1 VRRLARL
8 LRRVVRAEHGYS
20 ITELVTVTAILGTVL
35 GALTTLFVSGANAE
49 IDQNRRFQAQIA
61 ATVAL
66 DRLRKDVHCAS
77 LVTPT
82 GTSGSITLTLPSACP
97 GGGGS
102 ISWCTQP
109 FVSGRFRLYRTTG
122 TTLCGSSC
130 LPLTTAETAADRCP
144 RYADY
149 ITVANAFTYYEP
161 VLATSLAKLHVDLT
175 VNVIP
180 TKAVYSY
187 PLSDDIVLRN
197 SLRG

>member
-20 ITELVTVTAILGTVL
+20 IMELVTVVAILGTIL
-35 GALTTLFVSGANAE
+35 GALTGLFVSGSNAQ

-66 DRLRKDVHCAS
+66 DRLRKDAHCAS
-77 LVTPT
+77 AVTPT
-82 GTSGSITLTLPSACP
+82 GASSSVTLTLPTACQ
-97 GGGGS
+97 GGGGT
-102 ISWCTQP
+102 INWCTQS
-109 FVSGRFRLYRTTG
+109 FASGRYRLYRTTG
-122 TTLCGSSC
+122 ATACDANC
-130 LPLTTAETAADRCP
+130 LPVSLTETATDRCP

-149 ITVANAFTYYEP
+149 LTVANAFTYYVP
-161 VLATSLAKLHVDLT
+161 VQDTSLAKLHVDLT
-175 VNVIP
+175 INLIP
-180 TKAVYSY
+180 AKAVYSY